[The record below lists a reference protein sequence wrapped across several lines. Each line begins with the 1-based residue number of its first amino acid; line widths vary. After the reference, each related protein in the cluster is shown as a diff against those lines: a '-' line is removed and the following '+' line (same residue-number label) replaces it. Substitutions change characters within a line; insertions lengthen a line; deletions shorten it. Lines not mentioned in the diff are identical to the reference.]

1 MKKVVLGMLVAGTVL
16 FTACDDAASKIES
29 PDDNGATSVEGVNAD
44 AQAETGTASFA
55 FNEDNWDFG
64 DITDG
69 TVAKHTFTFTN
80 TGDAPLIIYN
90 AQGSCGCTVPN
101 WPREAIAPGE
111 TGDIK
116 VSFNSSGRKG
126 NNNKTVTLT
135 TNTVP
140 NKKVLKITA
149 NVTAKAKA
157 DAKKEGK

>member
-29 PDDNGATSVEGVNAD
+29 SDDNGATSVEGVNAD

-55 FNEDNWDFG
+55 FTEDNWDFG